1 MILLRNDQA
10 RLPIGV
16 VNGGTIPRE
25 IPFFSF
31 PGSAWERNSGGTPSR
46 ARDSAARTAFRD
58 GPPPRGA
65 GFFSFPGSAWECVPG
80 GSASRIRGSA
90 DRIALRDRAP
100 QRMKKA
106 LSALG
111 VFFLVSALLLAT
123 EVTAFAQSMD
133 GLVNQYQ
140 KEYEEVKPRP
150 GSSVGTDYKLDQMAM
165 GALYTVRSLSMLHDQ
180 NGQIIQN
187 QQALM
192 ERYDRMIRQNDEVV
206 RLLRRLVE
214 LREGAGI
221 VE

>member
-1 MILLRNDQA
+1 MSVFILA
-10 RLPIGV
+10 V
-16 VNGGTIPRE
+16 
-25 IPFFSF
+25 
-31 PGSAWERNSGGTPSR
+31 
-46 ARDSAARTAFRD
+46 
-58 GPPPRGA
+58 
-65 GFFSFPGSAWECVPG
+65 
-80 GSASRIRGSA
+80 
-90 DRIALRDRAP
+90 
-100 QRMKKA
+100 
-106 LSALG
+106 
-111 VFFLVSALLLAT
+111 ALLLAAGGT
-123 EVTAFAQSMD
+123 VSAQSMD

-150 GSSVGTDYKLDQMAM
+150 GSSVGTDYKLDQIAM

-192 ERYDRMIRQNDEVV
+192 ERHDRMIRQNDEMV